1 MTIRL
6 TMTRISITA
15 IALLT
20 AVCSEAQVATL
31 MTVDAK
37 EMRARDNYYRVVVK
51 GFTCN
56 RETSDDMLERDGKR
70 DEVYLS
76 SISYMLTAQG
86 QTIPRTLLKRR
97 SRTMGDVNNRAREE
111 RRCMAGSAFGNLG
124 GIQTG
129 DQVPGVEPWRN
140 KMSARGDL
148 LPYILWEGE
157 LPAGGD
163 QVVIYPTLFE
173 YDGPDDV
180 LTSIWE
186 RSLIANVAKT
196 ATFLPVH
203 IFMGV
208 TGLGRQSYYNDDDPG
223 IHPAPTVAQ
232 NYPNQFFQLNL
243 QGQNLLLP
251 EYSSFIVDPGRPGDR
266 PVGLTYQAGK
276 FFYNPLQLRLD
287 NNGINQ
293 LSQADFGYGRGIVP
307 IRFKDQDEWKGDY
320 TLYVSF
326 EKVTDAAQIN
336 QVNVTSTDAFDPLQ
350 GYTFRNVYAA
360 DKVADIMSG
369 GRTDGT
375 YIVLYQ
381 PKGFNSQQWRIRK
394 ANDQYFYITSV
405 YSNMNVGVLNNS
417 NGNGANIVT
426 YTPNTTEAQQWGFIR
441 YCDGSYLMRNRMS
454 GKVMEVYNAATADFS
469 PLGQMDNTAAANQR
483 WLIDR

>member
-1 MTIRL
+1 MK
-6 TMTRISITA
+6 RISIAVT
-15 IALLT
+15 ALLLS
-20 AVCSEAQVATL
+20 AFGQAQIAT
-31 MTVDAK
+31 MMSADAK
-37 EMRARDNYYRVVVK
+37 VMQAKDNYFRVVVK

-70 DEVYLS
+70 DEVYIS
-76 SISYMLTAQG
+76 SISYMLTNQG
-86 QTIPRTLLKRR
+86 QTVPRTLLKRR
-97 SRTMGDVNNRAREE
+97 SRTMGDINNRAKEE

-129 DQVPGVEPWRN
+129 DQVPSVEPWRN
-140 KMSARGDL
+140 NLPAKGDL
-148 LPYILWEGE
+148 LPYILWEGQ

-180 LTSIWE
+180 LTTIWE
-186 RSLIANVAKT
+186 RSLITKIART
-196 ATFLPVH
+196 ATFIPLGYFKD
-203 IFMGV
+203 I
-208 TGLGRQSYYNDDDPG
+208 TGLGLDVSYNDDEPG

-243 QGQNLLLP
+243 QNINLTQP
-251 EYSSFIVDPGRPGDR
+251 EYSSFSVQPTRPGDR
-266 PVGLTYQAGK
+266 PVGITYQNGTP
-276 FFYNPLQLRLD
+276 FYNPLQLRLD
-287 NNGINQ
+287 NNGVTQ

-326 EKVTDAAQIN
+326 EKLSDATQIN
-336 QVNVTSTDAFDPLQ
+336 QVNVTTADAFDPLK
-350 GYTFRNVYAA
+350 GYVLRNMYAA
-360 DKVADIMSG
+360 DKVVDIMNG

-375 YIVLYQ
+375 FMVLYQ

-426 YTPNTTEAQQWGFIR
+426 YTPNTGDAQQWGFIR

-454 GKVMEVYNAATADFS
+454 GKVMEVYNAAVADFS

-483 WLIDR
+483 WMVE

>member
-1 MTIRL
+1 MK
-6 TMTRISITA
+6 RISIA
-15 IALLT
+15 ITALLLS
-20 AVCSEAQVATL
+20 AFGQAQVATMML
-31 MTVDAK
+31 ADAK
-37 EMRARDNYYRVVVK
+37 VMQAKDNYFRVVVK

-70 DEVYLS
+70 DEVYIS
-76 SISYMLTAQG
+76 SISYMLSAQG

-97 SRTMGDVNNRAREE
+97 SRTMGDINNRAKEE
-111 RRCMAGSAFGNLG
+111 RRSMAGAAFGNLG

-140 KMSARGDL
+140 SLPAKGDL
-148 LPYILWEGE
+148 LPYILWEGQ

-186 RSLIANVAKT
+186 RSKIASIAKT
-196 ATFLPVH
+196 ATFLPVN
-203 IFMGV
+203 IFRVV
-208 TGLGRQSYYNDDDPG
+208 TGLGLNASYNDDDPG

-243 QGQNLLLP
+243 QGQNLSLQ
-251 EYSSFIVDPGRPGDR
+251 EYSSFRADPSRPGDR
-266 PVGLTYQAGK
+266 PVGLTYQDGK
-276 FFYNPLQLRLD
+276 SFYNPLQLRLD

-326 EKVTDAAQIN
+326 EQVKDAAQMN
-336 QVNVTSTDAFDPLQ
+336 QVNVNTTDAFDPLA

-360 DKVADIMSG
+360 DKVADIMNG
-369 GRTDGT
+369 GKTDGT

-405 YSNMNVGVLNNS
+405 YSNMNVGLLNNAG
-417 NGNGANIVT
+417 GNGANIVT
-426 YTPNTTEAQQWGFIR
+426 YTPNTSEAQQWGFIR

-454 GKVMEVYNAATADFS
+454 GKVMEVYNAAVADFS

-483 WLIDR
+483 WLIEK

>member
-1 MTIRL
+1 MK
-6 TMTRISITA
+6 RISIA
-15 IALLT
+15 ISGLLLS
-20 AVCSEAQVATL
+20 AFSQAQVAT
-31 MTVDAK
+31 MMSADAK
-37 EMRARDNYYRVVVK
+37 VMQAKDNYFRVVVK

-70 DEVYLS
+70 DEVYIS
-76 SISYMLTAQG
+76 SISYMLSAQG

-97 SRTMGDVNNRAREE
+97 SRTMGDVNNRAKEE

-129 DQVPGVEPWRN
+129 DQVPTVEPWRN
-140 KMSARGDL
+140 NLPAKGDL
-148 LPYILWEGE
+148 LPYILWEGQ

-180 LTSIWE
+180 LTQIWD
-186 RSLIANVAKT
+186 RSGIVAIAKA
-196 ATFLPVH
+196 ATFIPVGLFSS
-203 IFMGV
+203 I
-208 TGLGRQSYYNDDDPG
+208 TGIGRGGSYNDDEPG

-243 QGQNLLLP
+243 QGQNLSLP
-251 EYSSFIVDPGRPGDR
+251 EYSSFNADPGRPGDR
-266 PVGLTYQAGK
+266 PVGLTYQGGK
-276 FFYNPLQLRLD
+276 PFYNPLQLRLD

-326 EKVTDAAQIN
+326 EKVTDAGQVN
-336 QVNVTSTDAFDPLQ
+336 QVNVTTTDAFDPLA

-360 DKVADIMSG
+360 DKVADIMNG
-369 GRTDGT
+369 GRVDGT

-381 PKGFNSQQWRIRK
+381 PKGLNSQQWRIRK

-426 YTPNTTEAQQWGFIR
+426 YTPNTSEAQQWGFIR

-454 GKVMEVYNAATADFS
+454 GKVMEVYNAAVTDFS

-483 WLIDR
+483 WLVEK